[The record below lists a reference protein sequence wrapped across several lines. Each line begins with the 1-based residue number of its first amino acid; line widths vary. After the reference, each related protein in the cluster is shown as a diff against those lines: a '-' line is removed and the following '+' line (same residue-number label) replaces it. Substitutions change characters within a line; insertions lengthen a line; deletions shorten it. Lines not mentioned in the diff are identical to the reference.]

1 MKKKL
6 LLLLIL
12 IFSLISIPA
21 KANSCN
27 MPFLEDGIKK
37 IGTINYQILFVKY
50 PDSSKKSKK
59 DIKNHLNMLNLKE
72 VSTYFEK
79 ASYGKTKIK
88 FRIYESWINLPNNSY
103 EYRMHD
109 GKEQDWRQIEQNY
122 LSAVVNASDSF
133 IDFSKV
139 DGVLIVSDPDL
150 TQMYVGLR
158 DPYTAD
164 GKLIRAVA
172 YNQVNSFAATHE
184 ILHTLGLKDLY
195 ETTDIWGP
203 KGGMEHY
210 SIMSQ
215 YYGGTNMTGFE
226 KYSLGWISP
235 NDVICQESGSKNVK
249 LSSLDSKGT
258 KLVLLPLNA
267 QEMLG
272 IEYRK
277 NEGVD
282 KYLGSSGIL
291 IYHIKSNVQPSLN
304 NTGIPMTPIF
314 FGNKGN
320 IDFQGININI
330 KKNNITISR

>member
-1 MKKKL
+1 MTKK
-6 LLLLIL
+6 LIL
-12 IFSLISIPA
+12 ITLLLSLISIPA

-37 IGTINYQILFVKY
+37 TGTINYQVLFVKY
-50 PDSSKKSKK
+50 PDSSKKTKGY
-59 DIKNHLNMLNLKE
+59 IKNHISMLNLKE
-72 VSTYFEK
+72 VSTYFQK

-103 EYRMHD
+103 DYRMHTS
-109 GKEQDWRQIEQNY
+109 GEKDWREIEQNY
-122 LSAVVNASDSF
+122 LSAVINASDSV
-133 IDFSKV
+133 IDFSKI

-150 TQMYVGLR
+150 SQMYVALR

-164 GKLIRAVA
+164 GKSIRAVA
-172 YNQVNSFAATHE
+172 YNQTNSFATTHE

-203 KGGMEHY
+203 RGGMEHY

-226 KYSLGWISP
+226 KYSLGWMSP

-258 KLVLLPLNA
+258 KLMLLPING

-282 KYLGSSGIL
+282 KYLGSSGVL

-304 NTGIPMTPIF
+304 NTGVPMTPIF

-330 KKNNITISR
+330 NKNTITVNR